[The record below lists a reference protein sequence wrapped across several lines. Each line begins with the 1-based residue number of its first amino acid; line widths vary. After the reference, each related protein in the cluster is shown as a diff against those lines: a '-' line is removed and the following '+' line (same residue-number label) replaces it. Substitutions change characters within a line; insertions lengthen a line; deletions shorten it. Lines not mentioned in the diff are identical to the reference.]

1 MALVSA
7 GGVPAKKNSSSPERG
22 QIKQLYAPY
31 KWKGKNKK
39 GRIVHGQ
46 IQAKSVELAT
56 IELKKQGV
64 TVIYCKPAPKDLL
77 SPSVNAMDI
86 AMLSRQICTMLG
98 AGVPIIQ
105 TLELLAGSANKNQM
119 RNLLGTISAEVAS
132 GIPLSKSLRR
142 FPKYFDALYC
152 DLVAA
157 GEQSGALEKIY
168 DRIATMKE
176 KAELLKSKIK
186 KALIYPSAIIVVAVV
201 VTAIL
206 LIFVVPQFEDLFHS
220 FGAELPAF
228 TQFVVNLS
236 KWMQSWWFVI
246 ALIITVVTVVFLHF
260 YRSKPAVHDAV
271 DKFMLHIPVIGE
283 ILSKASIARISSTL
297 STTFAAGIPLVD
309 ALVSAAGASGN
320 ALYRDAIM
328 DVRNEVIGGM
338 QMNVAMRTTMVFPDM
353 LVQMVM
359 IGEQAGS
366 LDDMLNKLANIYQA
380 QVDDAVDGLSSLLEP
395 MIMVILGVLI
405 GGLVIAMYLPIFT
418 MGSVIK

>member
-186 KALIYPSAIIVVAVV
+186 KALIYPSAIVVVAIV

-228 TQFVVNLS
+228 TQWVVNMS
-236 KWMQSWWFVI
+236 KWLQKWWFVI
-246 ALIITVVTVVFLHF
+246 AFILIAVIGTFLYF
-260 YRSKPAVHDAV
+260 YRRKPALHDAV

-283 ILSKASIARISSTL
+283 ILSKASIARMASTL

-309 ALVSAAGASGN
+309 
-320 ALYRDAIM
+320 YRDAIM